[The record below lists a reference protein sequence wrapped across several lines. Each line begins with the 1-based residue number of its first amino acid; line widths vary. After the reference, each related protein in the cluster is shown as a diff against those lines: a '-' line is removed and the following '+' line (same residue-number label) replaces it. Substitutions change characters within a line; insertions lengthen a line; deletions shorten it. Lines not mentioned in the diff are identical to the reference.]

1 MIVSAVQRFLSGI
14 QVSRQECNLQIGKMS
29 GNKPLPRNVMYN
41 NQFVSPDSEVFLGGS
56 NEAWMLLYNH
66 FKVEG
71 GASRTFRNADGS
83 QLYVHGGPGMVFR
96 HGVFDLI
103 VKGNHIEM
111 RSPAEPA
118 FYIEGNAPG
127 IHLLDNTIVSRSG
140 ILFDGDHPP
149 ARWQGNRILT
159 DPGVER
165 ERPTPTIPSIFEWQ
179 RNQ

>member
-1 MIVSAVQRFLSGI
+1 
-14 QVSRQECNLQIGKMS
+14 
-29 GNKPLPRNVMYN
+29 
-41 NQFVSPDSEVFLGGS
+41 VFLGGS

-111 RSPAEPA
+111 RSPA
-118 FYIEGNAPG
+118 G
-127 IHLLDNTIVSRSG
+127 
-140 ILFDGDHPP
+140 
-149 ARWQGNRILT
+149 
-159 DPGVER
+159 
-165 ERPTPTIPSIFEWQ
+165 
-179 RNQ
+179 